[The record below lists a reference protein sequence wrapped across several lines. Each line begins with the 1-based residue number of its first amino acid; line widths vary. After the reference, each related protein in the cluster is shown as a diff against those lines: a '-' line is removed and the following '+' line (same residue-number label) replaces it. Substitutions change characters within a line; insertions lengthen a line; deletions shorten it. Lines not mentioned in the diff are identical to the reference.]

1 MEVNIQVP
9 KLSYFNCVSTEEE
22 FEGLKSNPFIRT
34 GDIVEYNGISYVYS
48 AEKKDFTVIAA
59 EVLLHEEHREVVE
72 FFHRFVIGD
81 KIQLKSPTEIEV
93 EVIDYQYHCKDGVP
107 YYVLKNGNKVFKMQV
122 FEVDIQNVE
131 DDNDTPL
138 SSF

>member
-1 MEVNIQVP
+1 MEVTIQVP
-9 KLSYFNCVSTEEE
+9 SLRYFNSVSTEEE

-34 GDIVEYNGISYVYS
+34 GDIVLYNGISYVYS
-48 AEKKDFTVIAA
+48 DERKDFT
-59 EVLLHEEHREVVE
+59 EVSLHEEYHEVVD

-81 KIQLKSPTEIEV
+81 KIQLKSPTEMEV

-107 YYVLKNGNKVFKMQV
+107 YYVLKSGNKVFKMQV
-122 FEVDIQNVE
+122 FEVDIQTLK

-138 SSF
+138 SSLF